1 MPGHGKPL
9 AQGFALFLE
18 QWDNRAMRKPLI
30 VVRTLLAVGV
40 ALLGNAVAQTSA
52 APSQTPPAKKP
63 AAPAAK
69 KTPSAAA
76 KTGTATKEQNVTA
89 LTSTKQKASYAIGMN
104 WGTGL
109 HRQGIDVDSA
119 ALIQGM
125 KDALG
130 GGKTLLTEEEAR
142 AALMQLQSEMQ
153 AKQQAKA
160 AQEGEGN
167 KKEGD
172 AFLAA
177 NKSKEGVVA
186 LPSGLQYKIL
196 TPGTGAKPT
205 AADSVVCNYKGTLIN
220 GTEFDSSYKRGEPAT
235 FPVTGVIKGWTEALQ
250 LMPVG
255 SKWQLVIPAD
265 LAYGP
270 RGTPGGPIGPNA
282 TLVFEVELLSIKDK
296 NAPPDKAPAP
306 AAAPN
311 KAPAGTATP
320 AASPSPTPAPAPK
333 K

>member
-1 MPGHGKPL
+1 
-9 AQGFALFLE
+9 
-18 QWDNRAMRKPLI
+18 MRKFLI
-30 VVRTLLAVGV
+30 VFRSLLAVGV
-40 ALLGNAVAQTSA
+40 VLLGNAVAQTSA

-63 AAPAAK
+63 AAAAAK
-69 KTPSAAA
+69 KTPSSTA

-89 LTSTKQKASYAIGMN
+89 LTTPKQKASYAIGMN
-104 WGTGL
+104 LGTGL
-109 HRQGIDVDSA
+109 HRQNVDVDNA
-119 ALIQGM
+119 ALIQGVQ
-125 KDALG
+125 DALA

-142 AALMQLQSEMQ
+142 AALMQLQSDMQ

-160 AQEGEGN
+160 AQEGEAN
-167 KKEGD
+167 KKEGE

-177 NKSKEGVVA
+177 NKSKEGVVT

-196 TPGTGAKPT
+196 TPGTGPKPT
-205 AADSVVCNYKGTLIN
+205 ASDSVVCNYKGTLIN

-255 SKWQLVIPAD
+255 SKWQLVIPSD

-282 TLVFEVELLSIKDK
+282 DLVFEVELISIKDK
-296 NAPPDKAPAP
+296 NPPPPDKAPAP
-306 AAAPN
+306 AAAPD
-311 KAPAGTATP
+311 KAPAG
-320 AASPSPTPAPAPK
+320 AASKPTPSPTPK
-333 K
+333 N

>member
-1 MPGHGKPL
+1 
-9 AQGFALFLE
+9 
-18 QWDNRAMRKPLI
+18 MRKLLI
-30 VVRTLLAVGV
+30 VVRTMLAAGV
-40 ALLGNAVAQTSA
+40 VLLGNAVAQTSA

-69 KTPSAAA
+69 KSPSTAK
-76 KTGTATKEQNVTA
+76 KTGTATKGEAVTA
-89 LTSTKQKASYAIGMN
+89 LTTSKQKASYAIGMN

-109 HRQGIDVDSA
+109 HRQAIDVDSA

-125 KDALG
+125 KDALA
-130 GGKTLLTEEEAR
+130 GGKTLLTEDEAR
-142 AALMQLQSEMQ
+142 AALMQLQKEMQ
-153 AKQQAKA
+153 EKQQAKA
-160 AQEGEGN
+160 AQEGEAN

-177 NKSKEGVVA
+177 NKTKEGVVT

-196 TPGTGAKPT
+196 TPGTGPKPT
-205 AADSVVCNYKGTLIN
+205 ATDSVVCNYKGTLIN

-255 SKWQLVIPAD
+255 SKWQLFIPPD

-282 TLVFEVELLSIKDK
+282 TLIFEVELISIKDK
-296 NAPPDKAPAP
+296 NPPPDKVPAP
-306 AAAPN
+306 GAAPD
-311 KAPAGTATP
+311 KTP
-320 AASPSPTPAPAPK
+320 ASGAIVSPAPSPTPSPSPK